1 MEARLKR
8 IQKQELQ
15 DPCLWSQFGVELR
28 RPGGG
33 RPAVSARGRVGCW
46 LQGSDCSEVWSGN
59 RGEAAISYREEPLR
73 AGRVLGGV
81 ELDEGKN
88 VGCGRLGWGPQ
99 GL

>member
-1 MEARLKR
+1 MGAWGAGSKVLT
-8 IQKQELQ
+8 
-15 DPCLWSQFGVELR
+15 
-28 RPGGG
+28 
-33 RPAVSARGRVGCW
+33 VGPR
-46 LQGSDCSEVWSGN
+46 DSEVCSGN